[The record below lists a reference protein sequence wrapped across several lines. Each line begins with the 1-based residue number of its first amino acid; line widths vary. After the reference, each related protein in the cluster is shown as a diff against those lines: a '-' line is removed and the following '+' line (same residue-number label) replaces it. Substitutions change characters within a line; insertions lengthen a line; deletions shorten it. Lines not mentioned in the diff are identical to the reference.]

1 MKRMQSLPNG
11 ENSEEGRVPCRATA
25 QKLLSSLEWENW
37 QHTETLKKQLKCML
51 LKYDCPCGI
60 VLKVWITRNHEQWV
74 PTAYRFYPGIWS
86 TDGCLQE
93 CVKRRGTSHGWWSL
107 PKPLLGNSLCI
118 PLPRLE
124 FNKMSE
130 AQNCPLWEH
139 LCCENQQKLHIRH
152 SFLFN
157 LLSTTETSWATI
169 PNQEYFFSLVR

>member
-51 LKYDCPCGI
+51 LKYNCPCGI

-74 PTAYRFYPGIWS
+74 PTAYRFYRGIWS

-93 CVKRRGTSHGWWSL
+93 CVKQRGTSHSWWLMKSAQAIVGEFIMHSSPQVGIQQNVRSSKL
-107 PKPLLGNSLCI
+107 PTVGAFMLWKPAKASY
-118 PLPRLE
+118 
-124 FNKMSE
+124 
-130 AQNCPLWEH
+130 Q
-139 LCCENQQKLHIRH
+139 
-152 SFLFN
+152 
-157 LLSTTETSWATI
+157 T
-169 PNQEYFFSLVR
+169 FFFV